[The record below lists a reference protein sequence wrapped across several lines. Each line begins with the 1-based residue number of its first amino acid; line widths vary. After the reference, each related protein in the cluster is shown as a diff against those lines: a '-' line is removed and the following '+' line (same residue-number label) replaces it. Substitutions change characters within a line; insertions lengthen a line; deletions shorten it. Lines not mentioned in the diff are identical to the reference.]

1 MEIVRFTGRKFILFL
16 LPRFLPLR
24 FLFRL
29 KTPPTCRGVE
39 GGKRVSL
46 IGPIRERPSQRE
58 KHVTRGGVSVHT
70 YGRRRAGARVGD
82 DSSRGGRRGVYL
94 ARFQNLHVLY
104 LVPFH
109 FRRRAAT
116 KRYLSERNFSKL
128 ISATARSDSPSPTL
142 FSAEIVLV
150 PVCFPASRLS
160 DREGGMFPIR
170 FSRFEDGRRPSTLK
184 T

>member
-1 MEIVRFTGRKFILFL
+1 M
-16 LPRFLPLR
+16 
-24 FLFRL
+24 
-29 KTPPTCRGVE
+29 
-39 GGKRVSL
+39 SL

-70 YGRRRAGARVGD
+70 DGRRRAGARVGD
-82 DSSRGGRRGVYL
+82 DSSRGGVYL

-160 DREGGMFPIR
+160 DGER
-170 FSRFEDGRRPSTLK
+170 GRDVSDSILSL
-184 T
+184 

>member
-1 MEIVRFTGRKFILFL
+1 M
-16 LPRFLPLR
+16 
-24 FLFRL
+24 
-29 KTPPTCRGVE
+29 
-39 GGKRVSL
+39 
-46 IGPIRERPSQRE
+46 
-58 KHVTRGGVSVHT
+58 
-70 YGRRRAGARVGD
+70 
-82 DSSRGGRRGVYL
+82 YL

-160 DREGGMFPIR
+160 DGER
-170 FSRFEDGRRPSTLK
+170 GRDVSDSILSL
-184 T
+184 